1 MNTTLTAEDI
11 TAQSTRPE
19 LESLY
24 SLSRTQ
30 CDILKKMNLSQAE
43 TIDSLRQEVRDLKEI
58 NVCLC
63 NGNID
68 RLKDELDEML
78 AEAKADVLT
87 VLAEIEAA
95 RVKIRCPEKCIDV
108 EEDGHG

>member
-1 MNTTLTAEDI
+1 LNTTLITEDI
-11 TAQSTRPE
+11 E
-19 LESLY
+19 V
-24 SLSRTQ
+24 
-30 CDILKKMNLSQAE
+30 LKAMNASQAE
-43 TIDSLRQEVRDLKEI
+43 TIDMLRQELRDLREI
-58 NVCLC
+58 NICLC
-63 NGNID
+63 KGNVD